1 VKIRHLLTSF
11 IIIIVVAFALY
22 RFIPHQQ
29 TKKTEIPTVIAQQG
43 EFIVSINE
51 TGVIKALRSR
61 TVAAAP
67 EIDEDWGDL
76 KITKMVP
83 EGSFVKA
90 GEPIIW
96 FDITDMDRQVKE
108 QEYRYRQQ
116 QGSLKQTLESQR
128 LARANRSLTLREAKA
143 NWDYAKVQLEEAKKK
158 YEKMQRL
165 AKLELVPVRQVEDTE
180 SAYRRAQLRSE
191 TSEAN
196 YLKAQESENTAEKV
210 NELDIK
216 LNEARSRQY
225 ERDFQKLVD
234 SLSKSTSFAPTDGLV
249 VYIKR
254 WRGTRVQTFK
264 EGDQVHPG
272 TELIMIPDLK
282 DIVVMTQV
290 DETDQQK
297 VYPGQSVRVT
307 LDAIPDLTL
316 YGTVTAIGNLAIDR
330 TRSQGAGYVS
340 EEESRGF
347 KVFEVTVTID
357 KPDPRLRPGMTGKV
371 EIILDKAEKSVYIP
385 VEAVVSE
392 KGKKVVYIKNSTG
405 KRERREIT
413 IEKENDKYVMVTKGL
428 KLGEEIFLPQV
439 ETE

>member
-1 VKIRHLLTSF
+1 MKIRHLLISF
-11 IIIIVVAFALY
+11 IIIIAVVFALW

-29 TKKTEIPTVIAQQG
+29 IKKTETPTVIARQG

-51 TGVIKALRSR
+51 TGVIKALRSS
-61 TVAAAP
+61 TVSAP
-67 EIDEDWGDL
+67 RIARSWGNL
-76 KITKMVP
+76 KITKMIP
-83 EGSFVKA
+83 EGSFVKT
-90 GEPIIW
+90 GEPVVW
-96 FDITDMDRQVKE
+96 FDMTDLALQVKD
-108 QEYRYRQQ
+108 QEYRFRQQ

-128 LARANRSLTLREAKA
+128 LAQANRSLTLREAKA

-180 SAYRRAQLRSE
+180 SAYRRAQLRAE

-210 NELDIK
+210 NEIDIQ

-225 ERDFQKLVD
+225 ERDFQELLD
-234 SLSKSTSFAPTDGLV
+234 SLSKTTAFATTDGLV
-249 VYIKR
+249 VYIKNWHDGR
-254 WRGTRVQTFK
+254 IVSTK

-272 TELIMIPDLK
+272 TDLIMIPDLK
-282 DIVVMTQV
+282 DIIVMTQV
-290 DETDQQK
+290 DETDRQK

-307 LDAIPDLTL
+307 LDAIPDLIL
-316 YGTVTAIGNLAIDR
+316 YGTVTAIGDLAIDR

-347 KVFEVTVTID
+347 KVFEVTVEID

-385 VEAVVSE
+385 LEAVVSE
-392 KGKKVVYIKNSTG
+392 QGKKVVYIKNNKG
-405 KRERREIT
+405 NRERREINLG
-413 IEKENDKYVMVTKGL
+413 KKNDKSVVVTKGL
-428 KLGEEIFLPQV
+428 SPGEEVFLPQ
-439 ETE
+439 EESE

>member
-1 VKIRHLLTSF
+1 VKIRHLLISF
-11 IIIIVVAFALY
+11 IIIIVAAFALY

-29 TKKTEIPTVIAQQG
+29 TEKAEKPTVIARQG

-51 TGVIKALRSR
+51 TGMIKALRSR
-61 TVAAAP
+61 TVSAP
-67 EIDEDWGDL
+67 QIARSWGDL
-76 KITKMVP
+76 KITKLVP
-83 EGSFVKA
+83 EGSFVKT
-90 GEPIIW
+90 GDPVVW
-96 FDITDMDRQVKE
+96 FDLTDLDRQVKE
-108 QEYRYRQQ
+108 QEYRFRQQ

-180 SAYRRAQLRSE
+180 SAYRRAQLRAE

-196 YLKAQESENTAEKV
+196 YLKALESENTAEKV
-210 NELDIK
+210 NELDIQ
-216 LNEARSRQY
+216 LNEDRARRY
-225 ERDFQKLVD
+225 ERDFQELLD
-234 SLSKSTSFAPTDGLV
+234 SLSKTTVFAPTDGLV
-249 VYIKR
+249 VYMKN
-254 WRGTRVQTFK
+254 WRGRRMEPIK

-272 TELIMIPDLK
+272 TDIIMIPDLR
-282 DIVVMTQV
+282 DIIVMTQV
-290 DETDQQK
+290 DETDRQK
-297 VYPGQSVRVT
+297 VYSGQSVRIT
-307 LDAIPDLTL
+307 LDAIPDLML

-347 KVFEVTVTID
+347 KVFEVTVAVD

-385 VEAVVSE
+385 LGAVVSE
-392 KGKKVVYIKNSTG
+392 QGKKVVYVKNNAG

-413 IEKENDKYVMVTKGL
+413 IGKENDKNVIVTKGL
-428 KLGEEIFLPQV
+428 KSGEEIFLPQ
-439 ETE
+439 EESE